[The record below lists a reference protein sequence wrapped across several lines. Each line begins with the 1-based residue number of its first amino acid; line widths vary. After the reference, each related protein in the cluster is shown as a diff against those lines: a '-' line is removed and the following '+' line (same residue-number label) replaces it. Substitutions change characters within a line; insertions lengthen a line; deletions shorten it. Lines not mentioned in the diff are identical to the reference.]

1 MQTFKEQTVG
11 NIVADDFRT
20 AGVFKKYGLDFCCG
34 GDRKLT
40 EACEKKGVN
49 VEEVMEDLQNI
60 TVSANDTQ
68 NYSNWSPEF
77 LVDYIINNHHHYV
90 RTKLPE
96 IKTYAKKVAKVHGK
110 TYPELNEML
119 ELFLELKDEMLSH
132 LQKEETILF
141 PYIKKLR
148 KAQSNGK
155 SISPELQF
163 SSAEKAVAMME
174 DEHEEAGGLMARL
187 EELSNGFTPPED
199 ACTTFRIYFQ
209 NLEAFQNDLHKHV
222 HLENNILFPKALMLE
237 QYLN

>member
-1 MQTFKEQTVG
+1 MQTFKEETVG

-34 GDRKLT
+34 GGRKLT
-40 EACEKKGVN
+40 EACEEKGVDMEA
-49 VEEVMEDLQNI
+49 VLEDLRNL
-60 TVSANDTQ
+60 TVTTNDTQ

-96 IKTYAKKVAKVHGK
+96 IKTYAKKVASVHGK

-119 ELFLELKDEMLSH
+119 EIFLKLKEEMLSH

-141 PYIKKLR
+141 PYIKKL
-148 KAQSNGK
+148 SNALGNGE
-155 SISPELQF
+155 SVRPELQF
-163 SSAEKAVAMME
+163 SSAEQAVAMME
-174 DEHEEAGGLMARL
+174 DEHEEAGSLMARL

-237 QYLN
+237 QQLN